1 MAMSSACWPR
11 DSATRS
17 RVAGDPH
24 NRSGGS
30 DSATFGLGGAVDEL
44 PPAISPAD
52 APRAFRPSRPRSQEP
67 PAEATTAGATGPPT
81 RPGGPSGTARPKQC
95 TVHRCTQ
102 PARPPRS
109 PPRPPTPRG
118 PRPTTARA
126 PETRPVPIPASR
138 RSGRPRRRPHHGAE
152 PGHCRAS
159 PGRRLSRIARRS
171 TLPLPCHPWR
181 RPLPCQGAELP
192 VLIRELPLLPGHATP
207 SGPGLPCADPCSPA
221 LCGDTVGSPVGSWS
235 CGTEESRSP
244 GPSLEDCACV
254 GLTTVGTGRPAERL
268 SVTDRGCL

>member
-1 MAMSSACWPR
+1 LM
-11 DSATRS
+11 
-17 RVAGDPH
+17 
-24 NRSGGS
+24 N
-30 DSATFGLGGAVDEL
+30 
-44 PPAISPAD
+44 SP
-52 APRAFRPSRPRSQEP
+52 RPSRPRMRPAHSGHRALDRRNHLPRRRRPVRPVRQPGQVVRQVP
-67 PAEATTAGATGPPT
+67 PDPNSA
-81 RPGGPSGTARPKQC
+81 PSTDAPSLHGRLGHLRARQ
-95 TVHRCTQ
+95 HRADRVQ
-102 PARPPRS
+102 PLLGHQ
-109 PPRPPTPRG
+109 T
-118 PRPTTARA
+118 
-126 PETRPVPIPASR
+126 TRPVPIPASR

-181 RPLPCQGAELP
+181 RPLLCQGAELP

-244 GPSLEDCACV
+244 GPSLEGCACV